1 MFFGNNFDNFT
12 PNKGGMI
19 TNKNKLK
26 IDLKVWNC
34 QNEVHSAAYL
44 TKESW
49 KANKNPPLINKTTLW
64 YWLLL
69 KVIFIFPQKKM
80 KMKICKPSYYY

>member
-1 MFFGNNFDNFT
+1 MFFGNNFDNFM
-12 PNKGGMI
+12 PNKGGTI
-19 TNKNKLK
+19 TNNNKLK

-49 KANKNPPLINKTTLW
+49 KAIKTHHLSIKLHFDTDY
-64 YWLLL
+64 YWKL
-69 KVIFIFPQKKM
+69 F
-80 KMKICKPSYYY
+80 

>member
-1 MFFGNNFDNFT
+1 MFFGNNFDNFM

-44 TKESW
+44 TKES
-49 KANKNPPLINKTTLW
+49 
-64 YWLLL
+64 
-69 KVIFIFPQKKM
+69 
-80 KMKICKPSYYY
+80 

>member
-1 MFFGNNFDNFT
+1 MFFGNNFDNFM
-12 PNKGGMI
+12 PNKGGTI

-34 QNEVHSAAYL
+34 QNEVNSAAYL

-49 KANKNPPLINKTTLW
+49 KANKKPPLINKMTLW

-69 KVIFIFPQKKM
+69 KVILIIPQKKM
-80 KMKICKPSYYY
+80 KMNICKYSVYY